1 MHGNGTI
8 KQLSSAFVFRHLMLK
23 LIFCKLRTSIVH
35 QRYSEMRFKNKGI
48 FFKYPKG
55 MGGQGGERRRETRRK
70 GRQEEKRGREN
81 RKF

>member
-35 QRYSEMRFKNKGI
+35 QRYSEMRFKNKRI

-55 MGGQGGERRRETRRK
+55 MGGAGRGEEERNKKEGKARGKERE
-70 GRQEEKRGREN
+70 GE
-81 RKF
+81 